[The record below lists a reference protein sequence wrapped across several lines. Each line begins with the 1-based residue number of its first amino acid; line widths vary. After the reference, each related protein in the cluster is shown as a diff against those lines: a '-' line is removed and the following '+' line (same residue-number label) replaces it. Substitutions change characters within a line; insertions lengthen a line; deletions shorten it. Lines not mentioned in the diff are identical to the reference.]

1 MYAGGVPAPEKRK
14 NRRWRKALQPKLEI
28 MGRTLPSRCDEKM
41 GGTITF

>member
-1 MYAGGVPAPEKRK
+1 VAQGFA
-14 NRRWRKALQPKLEI
+14 AKLEI